1 MPKIGNYLNYSTIYK
16 AKINGAIFKETRQ
29 RDVCFGSSLSRC
41 IRQQNQAEYTI
52 VLVTSPSY
60 IETNN
65 YNNYCWMSKHQV
77 ENYLRRIK
85 SIKPFTYNVK
95 EARWNGYNCYD
106 IHLKMTGTK
115 KEITFVLQSIK
126 RTYEFPFN
134 YLLFEAYQ
142 MQRLPAFKFD
152 SVLNLFDVAWVS
164 HYGQAYNSGHS
175 YSGNSYFVKYKDLR
189 ERLPHVNYAT
199 ELFISNRGK
208 ATKMIPYDN
217 KSMVNSYSIPKDTVN
232 WTEENFRKF
241 LPTYIEN
248 YKVLK
253 Q

>member
-16 AKINGAIFKETRQ
+16 TKINGKDFIKNRQ
-29 RDVCFGSSLSRC
+29 RDVCFGRSLSHC
-41 IRQQNQAEYTI
+41 IRQQNQVEYTI
-52 VLVTSPSY
+52 VLITSPSY
-60 IETNN
+60 IENTN
-65 YNNYCWMSKHQV
+65 YNNYCWMNKHQV

-85 SIKPFTYNVK
+85 SIKQFTYDVK
-95 EARWNGYNCYD
+95 EARWNGFNCYD

-126 RTYEFPFN
+126 RTYEFPFS

-152 SVLNLFDVAWVS
+152 SILNLFNVAWVS
-164 HYGQAYNSGHS
+164 HYGSSYNSGHS
-175 YSGNSYFVKYKDLR
+175 YSGNSYFVKYKDLT
-189 ERLPHVNYAT
+189 ERLPHVNYVT
-199 ELFISNRGK
+199 DLFTHNAEKDI
-208 ATKMIPYDN
+208 KMIPHD
-217 KSMVNSYSIPKDTVN
+217 KSMVSGYRIPADIAN
-232 WTEENFRKF
+232 WTEKNFRKF

-248 YKVLK
+248 YKILK